1 MDWREVRCS
10 ILGVESR
17 KGKEGRI
24 MREGEGE
31 RGKGKGGRGKGEGKG
46 GGGKRE
52 GRGGKKKGGRGKGKG
67 ERGKGKGE
75 RGKGKGERGKGKGG
89 REKVKSEGKRYFD
102 VLYGSRPWVLKFML
116 PTADLILTSHKGR
129 CLLLL

>member
-10 ILGVESR
+10 ILCVESR

-31 RGKGKGGRGKGEGKG
+31 RG
-46 GGGKRE
+46 
-52 GRGGKKKGGRGKGKG
+52 
-67 ERGKGKGE
+67 
-75 RGKGKGERGKGKGG
+75 

-102 VLYGSRPWVLKFML
+102 VLYRSRPWVLKFML

>member
-1 MDWREVRCS
+1 MDWREFRCS
-10 ILGVESR
+10 TVAVESR

-31 RGKGKGGRGKGEGKG
+31 
-46 GGGKRE
+46 
-52 GRGGKKKGGRGKGKG
+52 
-67 ERGKGKGE
+67 
-75 RGKGKGERGKGKGG
+75 
-89 REKVKSEGKRYFD
+89 GKRYFD
-102 VLYGSRPWVLKFML
+102 VLHGSRLWVLKFML

>member
-1 MDWREVRCS
+1 MDWREFRCS
-10 ILGVESR
+10 TVAVESR

-31 RGKGKGGRGKGEGKG
+31 GGRGKGEGK
-46 GGGKRE
+46 
-52 GRGGKKKGGRGKGKG
+52 
-67 ERGKGKGE
+67 
-75 RGKGKGERGKGKGG
+75 
-89 REKVKSEGKRYFD
+89 RYFD
-102 VLYGSRPWVLKFML
+102 VLHGSRLWVLKFML

>member
-1 MDWREVRCS
+1 MDWREFRCS
-10 ILGVESR
+10 TVAVESR

-31 RGKGKGGRGKGEGKG
+31 GGRGKGEGGRGKGEGK
-46 GGGKRE
+46 
-52 GRGGKKKGGRGKGKG
+52 
-67 ERGKGKGE
+67 
-75 RGKGKGERGKGKGG
+75 
-89 REKVKSEGKRYFD
+89 RYFD
-102 VLYGSRPWVLKFML
+102 VLHGSRLWVLKFML

>member
-1 MDWREVRCS
+1 M
-10 ILGVESR
+10 
-17 KGKEGRI
+17 GK
-24 MREGEGE
+24 GEGE
-31 RGKGKGGRGKGEGKG
+31 RGKGEGGRGKGEGGKG
-46 GGGKRE
+46 N
-52 GRGGKKKGGRGKGKG
+52 GKG
-67 ERGKGKGE
+67 ERGKGKGEGE

-129 CLLLL
+129 CLLLLGQRRDDGN